1 MKRKPRIILALLLL
15 FGSMIILH
23 MPWFTINGTD
33 YTLHQAYTLIRESSS
48 ITVTNTDPIFL
59 PENSVG
65 FIITVDY
72 FIMIIY
78 QIVLVLHVLTCIFRK
93 TQKLD
98 FIAFYV
104 LVAYFIS
111 DLSGFQSIVDNMK
124 AIFLPTSLLL
134 LCVVECLS
142 VRLIDAWKREK
153 NDWKEYEKKD
163 KEARTEEKRR
173 LDFPGNYTRL
183 FYRIIWKNFKYS
195 RTEFGLYILSET
207 IASTL
212 IFAGL
217 GIYEMLKSF
226 HRQEYFLFDHGL
238 GTILWNAMLPM
249 GICIIVLVAF
259 VMIYYLKK
267 RTKYYSIFVT
277 LGIRKRA
284 LNLMIGCELFCGF
297 LCSYLLG
304 ILLGSGLI
312 LIFKKIVSLRWGTE
326 IVFSGI
332 DFLTI
337 LKGTLVIAVVYLVVL
352 LLAGS
357 ILSDFNLIQASTR
370 NVQKE
375 KIPRRRILLSLIG
388 IAVIVLSVLSYSKL
402 FNSESIYL
410 MLALFIGIYLCI
422 RFGGAQY
429 LLAQKKRPS
438 YLKNLMTR
446 NQCYH
451 KSRTTAWYLLMG
463 TIFHVCAVGYFG
475 IQAISVTVAQE
486 PDILFPYDFVCIAG
500 EQDNSFFERLKTKY
514 DVELLEF
521 PMVRV
526 SNADKTESIESPEQ
540 LIPQGQQIGISET
553 TYHELKKLVE
563 PGYKKKPLG
572 LDKNGKKIY
581 VVHQQD
587 RSVKA
592 QPLDWALG
600 KKEPFI
606 HIGLPCEAYNQHKPG
621 NAFPQRTVAGEEI
634 ESLIGCFRQGKLE
647 NLVVF
652 SDEYFKKAQEMW
664 KVTDSRTGEFI
675 KDPSMRIEGVSI
687 MQGPTNLV
695 LLNVGEKDIDSI
707 EKDMKVLEKNH
718 KTETGYDI
726 NIKSYYSK
734 ASMVVDLQTEYFMKA
749 VINLFVILIML
760 VSSIIWMYIKIQS
773 EMKEK
778 QSRAQFLKCMGMRR
792 HERIRLLKKEVYLFY
807 WLPGLITVF
816 SVICLLIATFHAR
829 MYPQEIIER
838 FLKNA
843 VWLWGGYVI
852 LQMIAG
858 FVLGRFVVRKV
869 EGKDE

>member
-1 MKRKPRIILALLLL
+1 MKRKPRIILALILLC
-15 FGSMIILH
+15 GSMILIHL
-23 MPWFTINGTD
+23 PWFTINGTD
-33 YTLHQAYTLIRESSS
+33 YTMHQAYTLVRESSR
-48 ITVTNTDPIFL
+48 ITVTNNDPIHL
-59 PENSVG
+59 PDNSVG

-78 QIVLVLHVLTCIFRK
+78 QVILVLHVLACIFRK

-98 FIAFYV
+98 FIAFFV
-104 LVAYFIS
+104 LIAYFAS
-111 DLSGFQSIVDNMK
+111 DLSGFQAIVDNMK
-124 AIFLPTSLLL
+124 AFFLPECLLL
-134 LCVVECLS
+134 LCGVECLS
-142 VRLIDAWKREK
+142 VRLINAWKREK
-153 NDWKEYEKKD
+153 NDWEEYKKKD
-163 KEARTEEKRR
+163 EEARKEEKRR

-183 FYRIIWKNFKYS
+183 FYHIIWKNFKYS
-195 RTEFGLYILSET
+195 RTEFGLYILSGT
-207 IASTL
+207 IANTF
-212 IFAGL
+212 IFSGL
-217 GIYEMLKSF
+217 GIYELLKGF

-238 GTILWNAMLPM
+238 GTIMWNAMLPM
-249 GICIIVLVAF
+249 GICILVLMAF

-284 LNLMIGCELFCGF
+284 LYLMIGCEFLCGF

-304 ILLGSGLI
+304 ILLGNGLI
-312 LIFKKIVSLRWGTE
+312 LIFKKIVSLRLGME
-326 IVFSGI
+326 SVFSEIG
-332 DFLTI
+332 FSTI
-337 LKGTLVIAVVYLVVL
+337 LKGTVVIAVVYLAVL
-352 LLAGS
+352 LLTRS

-375 KIPRRRILLSLIG
+375 KIPRRRIPFLLIG
-388 IAVIVLSVLSYSKL
+388 IAVIVLSVLRYSKL
-402 FNSESIYL
+402 FNYESIYL
-410 MLALFIGIYLCI
+410 LLALFAGIYLCI

-451 KSRTTAWYLLMG
+451 KSKTTAWYLLVV
-463 TIFHVCAVGYFG
+463 TVFHVCAVGYFG

-486 PDILFPYDFVCIAG
+486 LETLFPYDFVCIAG
-500 EQDNSFFERLKTKY
+500 EQDNSFFEQLKKKY
-514 DVELLEF
+514 DAELLEF

-526 SNADKTESIESPEQ
+526 SNADKTENVESPEQ
-540 LIPQGQQIGISET
+540 LIPQGQQIGVSET
-553 TYHELKKLVE
+553 TYHELKKLAE
-563 PGYKKKPLG
+563 PEYKKKPLG
-572 LDKNGKKIY
+572 LDKNGEKIY

-606 HIGLPCEAYNQHKPG
+606 HIGLPCEGYNKHGPG
-621 NAFPQRTVAGEEI
+621 KEFPRRTVVGEEI
-634 ESLIGCFRQGKLE
+634 GSLIGCFRQGKLE

-652 SDEYFKKAQEMW
+652 SDEYFKKAQELW
-664 KVTDSRTGEFI
+664 KVTDSKTGEFI
-675 KDPSMRIEGVSI
+675 EDPSMRIEGVSI
-687 MQGPTNLV
+687 MQGPTKLV
-695 LLNVGEKDIDSI
+695 LLNAGEKDIHSI
-707 EKDMKVLEKNH
+707 EKEMKVLEKNH
-718 KTETGYDI
+718 EKETGYDS

-734 ASMVVDLQTEYFMKA
+734 ASMVVDLQTEYFMKL

-773 EMKEK
+773 EIKEK

-792 HERIRLLKKEVYLFY
+792 NERIRLLKKEVYLFY

-816 SVICLLIATFHAR
+816 AVICLSVATFHAR
-829 MYPQEIIER
+829 MYPQEIIGR

-843 VWLWGGYVI
+843 AWLWGGYFI

-858 FVLGRFVVRKV
+858 FVLGRFVIRKV